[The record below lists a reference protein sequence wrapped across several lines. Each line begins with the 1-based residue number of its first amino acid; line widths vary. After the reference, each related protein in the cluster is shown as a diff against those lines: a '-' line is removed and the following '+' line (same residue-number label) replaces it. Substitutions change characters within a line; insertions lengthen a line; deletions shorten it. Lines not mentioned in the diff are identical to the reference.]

1 MNAGNPFAQIPQIDT
16 LLDAAD
22 WLVERYGRLS
32 TTAALRAATEAA
44 RQQIAAGGRDAPD
57 VEELI
62 QVARTALEA
71 RRPGSPQGVLNATG
85 VIIHTN
91 LGRAPL
97 SHAAV
102 NAIHEAAGYCD
113 LEYDLATGSRGSRS
127 ARVDMLIADAADTD
141 DGMAVNNAAAALVLV
156 LAALAGDREV
166 LVSRGELV
174 EIGGSFRLPEIMA
187 ASGAQLVEVGTTNR
201 TRASDYRQGSR
212 VALLLKVHP
221 SNYRITGFTEA
232 PSVEELAKIARERGV
247 PLVHD
252 VGSGLL
258 TDASDPWLADEPS
271 LRGSL
276 EAGADLVLCSG
287 DKLLGGPQAGLLA
300 GRADLI
306 DACRRHPL
314 ARALRLDKLRI
325 AALVETLQ
333 AHLRGQKEHLP
344 VWEMLHAD
352 PDRLRS
358 RAEELAELVGGVVV
372 DGSTLI
378 GGGSAPGAAVP
389 TPVVRVDYP
398 APGVLAAALRAGGPP
413 VITRVAD
420 GALWFDL
427 RTVEEDM
434 DDLLFEA
441 VTVVLAELRTRAGSL
456 PR

>member
-1 MNAGNPFAQIPQIDT
+1 MSGDNPLARIPQIDA
-16 LLDAAD
+16 LLDAAHG
-22 WLVERYGRLS
+22 LVARYGRKP
-32 TTAALRAATEAA
+32 TTAALRAAAEAA
-44 RQQIAAGGRDAPD
+44 RQQLAAGGRDAPGVD
-57 VEELI
+57 GLLQAAE
-62 QVARTALEA
+62 AALVA
-71 RRPGSPQGVLNATG
+71 RRPGSPQAVLNATG

-97 SHAAV
+97 SQAAV

-113 LEYDLATGSRGSRS
+113 LEYDLATGSRGSRG
-127 ARVDMLIADAADTD
+127 ARVDPLVADVTGAD

-156 LAALAGDREV
+156 LAVLAAGREV

-187 ASGAQLVEVGTTNR
+187 ASGARLVEVGTTNR
-201 TRASDYRQGSR
+201 TRASDYRQGSC

-232 PSVEELAKIARERGV
+232 PSVAELAEIARERGV

-258 TDASDPWLADEPS
+258 ADVRDPWLAGEPS

-300 GRADLI
+300 GRADLV

-325 AALVETLQ
+325 AALVETLE
-333 AHLRGQKEHLP
+333 AHMRGQEEHLP
-344 VWEMLHAD
+344 VWEMLRAD

-358 RAEELAELVGGVVV
+358 RAKELAELVGGVVV
-372 DGSTLI
+372 DGSTLV

-389 TPVVRVDYP
+389 TPLVRVDCP
-398 APGVLAAALRAGGPP
+398 APDALAAALRAGSPP

-434 DDLLFEA
+434 DELLFDS
-441 VTVVLAELRTRAGSL
+441 VTVVLGG
-456 PR
+456 